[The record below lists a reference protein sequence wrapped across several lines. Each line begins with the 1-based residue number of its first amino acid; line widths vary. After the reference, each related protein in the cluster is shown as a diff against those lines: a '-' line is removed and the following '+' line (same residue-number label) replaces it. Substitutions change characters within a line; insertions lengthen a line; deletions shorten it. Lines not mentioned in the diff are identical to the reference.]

1 MRKEKKKEQ
10 AEQKKADIQ
19 VQELVYSPPKT
30 GRPILDHVKLKFHP
44 GRIYGIIGPNGSGKT
59 TLLRQILHFLSPE
72 SGRVFIGERDV
83 SSFGKKELS
92 KEISLVPQ
100 SVIKDVEFPVYQ
112 VVMMGRN
119 PYQPRFG
126 TTSEKDRELVREAM
140 EFTNT
145 GHLKERVFS
154 SLSGGEAQRVTV
166 ARAIA
171 QDTEWMLL
179 DEPVSSLDIFHQ
191 KELMDTLAELN
202 KSRGTS
208 VIAVLHDLNLAS
220 AYCTDMIMMQG
231 GQVKYSGKT
240 EQVMTKENLEA
251 LYGLPFVTMV
261 HPVTKAAYY
270 APE

>member
-1 MRKEKKKEQ
+1 MRKRIKREQEKQKKKE
-10 AEQKKADIQ
+10 IQ
-19 VQELVYSPPKT
+19 VQELVCFPPKAE
-30 GRPILDHVKLKFHP
+30 RPILDHVKLHFHP

-59 TLLRQILHFLSPE
+59 TLLRQLLHFLVPE
-72 SGRVFIGERDV
+72 SGHVFIGGRDV
-83 SSFGKKELS
+83 SSFGKRELS
-92 KEISLVPQ
+92 QEISLVPQ
-100 SVIKDVEFPVYQ
+100 SVIKDVEFPVYE

-119 PYQPRFG
+119 PYQTRFG
-126 TTSEKDRELVREAM
+126 PVSERDRELVGEAM
-140 EFTNT
+140 KFTNT

-240 EQVMTKENLEA
+240 GQVMTKENLEA

-261 HPVTKAAYY
+261 HPVTGAAYY
-270 APE
+270 APK